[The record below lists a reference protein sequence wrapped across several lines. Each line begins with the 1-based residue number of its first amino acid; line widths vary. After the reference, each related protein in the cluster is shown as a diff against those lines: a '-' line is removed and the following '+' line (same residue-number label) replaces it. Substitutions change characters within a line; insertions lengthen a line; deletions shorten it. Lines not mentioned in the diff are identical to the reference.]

1 MRNGLFTL
9 LLLAAA
15 AHAATIYKWVDEN
28 GVTHFSDQP
37 NAGAQKVKVQDA
49 QSYTPPAAAT
59 PGAGVPA
66 QAASTGGQREGLSC
80 SIESPTDDQVIF
92 NTFTV
97 SGTLHIVPVPN
108 GNRQVVMLLDGK
120 QLTGVASFSS
130 FSIDPVDRGTHT
142 LAVEVLDSSGQVLC
156 QSKNVTFHV
165 RQPSSQAPF
174 PANRPKF

>member
-15 AHAATIYKWVDEN
+15 AQAATIYKWVDEN
-28 GVTHFSDQP
+28 GVTHYSDQP

-49 QSYTPPAAAT
+49 QSYTPPAATSAQAAQT
-59 PGAGVPA
+59 QPLPGAGQPI
-66 QAASTGGQREGLSC
+66 GLAC
-80 SIESPTDDQVIF
+80 SIESPTDDSVIF

-97 SGTLHIVPVPN
+97 SGRLRIDPPPS

-120 QLTGVASFSS
+120 QLTGVASGDS
-130 FSIDPVDRGTHT
+130 FSINPVDRGTHT
-142 LAVEVLDSSGQVLC
+142 LGLEVLDGAGHVLC
-156 QSKNVTFHV
+156 QSKDITFHV
-165 RQPSSQAPF
+165 RQPSAQAPY